1 MLAVKIARR
10 QQSVGC
16 LTFRALSSDQH
27 PVLSSFLLLSLFQ
40 LASVPIFRGVCE
52 WVCVCFC
59 DVTSL
64 YPNRSSSVRDMAL
77 LFISSM
83 LTSVRV
89 FMWLHVGGTVS
100 SHVCKCRCS
109 DVNGLYTCVWA
120 CVCVS
125 WLRPLEFPENPD
137 RTHLI
142 ATHHI
147 VTPSP
152 RYGTRRAQPA
162 LPFPFT
168 LPSSRIRRTF
178 FCFSTSTFFFFFFCR
193 RLHFIGDFFL

>member
-27 PVLSSFLLLSLFQ
+27 PVLSSSRRCHCLSQHQF
-40 LASVPIFRGVCE
+40 PFGGVRR
-52 WVCVCFC
+52 

-64 YPNRSSSVRDMAL
+64 LSQPLVKRRRHGSIVYFL
-77 LFISSM
+77 LADVCEGFHVVSCGELCFHTFADADVAMTVVDVLLYLCI
-83 LTSVRV
+83 VCAC
-89 FMWLHVGGTVS
+89 WLP
-100 SHVCKCRCS
+100 
-109 DVNGLYTCVWA
+109 L
-120 CVCVS
+120 
-125 WLRPLEFPENPD
+125 LEFPENPES
-137 RTHLI
+137 THLI

-152 RYGTRRAQPA
+152 RYGTRSAHPA

-168 LPSSRIRRTF
+168 LPSSLFTVAQHTRHF
-178 FCFSTSTFFFFFFCR
+178 FVGGSVLLEQLSR
-193 RLHFIGDFFL
+193 GAVFLRATN